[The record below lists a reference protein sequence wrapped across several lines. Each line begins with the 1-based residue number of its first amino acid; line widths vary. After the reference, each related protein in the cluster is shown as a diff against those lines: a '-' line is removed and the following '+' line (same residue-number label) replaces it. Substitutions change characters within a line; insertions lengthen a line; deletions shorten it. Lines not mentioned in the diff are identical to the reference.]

1 MGNVF
6 ESVKENVTARQ
17 VAEFY
22 GLKVNRNGM
31 ACCPFHND
39 KSPSLKIDRR
49 FYCFGCGE
57 KGDAVDYVSKLF
69 GLNALDSAK
78 KICSDFGLTDIYNQE
93 NERASPKPMKPKK
106 TDEQIFRETEQH
118 TYRVLSD
125 YYHQLHEWKTEYRPK
140 SMDEDF
146 HPYFVE
152 ALHEIDQTAYQLDT
166 LLDGNIH
173 ERAFLISNSG
183 RKVASIEK
191 RLQELKQRRDEEG
204 TRSIKDFRKKSV
216 RCR

>member
-57 KGDAVDYVSKLF
+57 KGDAVDCVSKLF

-78 KICSDFGLTDIYNQE
+78 KICSDFGLTDIYAQE
-93 NERASPKPMKPKK
+93 HERASPKPMKPKK

-125 YYHQLHEWKTEYRPK
+125 YYHQLQEWKTEYRPN
-140 SMDEDF
+140 SMDENL

-166 LLDGNIH
+166 LLDGDIH

>member
-6 ESVKENVTARQ
+6 EAVKENVTARQ

-31 ACCPFHND
+31 ACCPFHDD
-39 KSPSLKIDRR
+39 KSPSLKIDKRY
-49 FYCFGCGE
+49 YCFGCGE
-57 KGDAVDYVSKLF
+57 KGDAIDYVSKLY

-78 KICSDFGLTDIYNQE
+78 KICSDFGITDIHNQE
-93 NERASPKPMKPKK
+93 HERASPKPMKPKK

-125 YYHQLHEWKTEYRPK
+125 YYHQLQEWKTEYRPK
-140 SMDEDF
+140 SMDEAF

-166 LLDGNIH
+166 LLDGDIH

-183 RKVASIEK
+183 KKVASIEK

-204 TRSIKDFRKKSV
+204 TRSIKDSRKKSD

>member
-6 ESVKENVTARQ
+6 EAVKENVTARQ

-78 KICSDFGLTDIYNQE
+78 KICSDFGLADIHNQE
-93 NERASPKPMKPKK
+93 HERASPKPMKPKK

-125 YYHQLHEWKTEYRPK
+125 YYHQLQEWKTEYRPK

-146 HPYFVE
+146 HPYFAE

-166 LLDGNIH
+166 LLDGDIH